1 MPVERLDHGS
11 DDNGLLDLVIPSPP
25 PFSDIH
31 SVAAPIPDEEE
42 MLDVD
47 IPSPPPMPT
56 STDFDADYDEDSL
69 LNVCIPTP
77 PPHPEEDV
85 EMHHSGEDADHS
97 DGEQKD
103 HSAGSHKEQK
113 KKATDVENDVGLW
126 ALNADERRRAIRKL
140 EKHLTKG
147 KSASALLLV
156 AYPLSLSDGP
166 PLQMN
171 IPRLMKCASY
181 WPEKVLTCMV
191 LNHLV
196 SDQRPTLRNI
206 HFDGTHH

>member
-1 MPVERLDHGS
+1 MPVERSDHGS
-11 DDNGLLDLVIPSPP
+11 DDDGLLDLVIPSPP
-25 PFSDIH
+25 PFSDMH
-31 SVAAPIPDEEE
+31 SVAAPIPDEED

-47 IPSPPPMPT
+47 IPSPPPMPI

-69 LNVCIPTP
+69 LNVRIPTP

-85 EMHHSGEDADHS
+85 EMHHSGEDADRS

-113 KKATDVENDVGLW
+113 KKATDAENDEGLW

-147 KSASALLLV
+147 KSASASLLV
-156 AYPLSLSDGP
+156 AYPLSLSNGP

-191 LNHLV
+191 LNRLV
-196 SDQRPTLRNI
+196 SDQ
-206 HFDGTHH
+206 